1 LTLFPRFTIVERDVA
16 MPAVDPIERQ
26 IRQVRRRRNLHEL
39 LRGVLLVIATAT
51 GSAAALVLLA
61 LAADERLFAVATW
74 TLVGA
79 VAATGLLLAREIARR
94 WVSRAGAAAWI
105 DARARLRGRLTTL
118 IAVRA
123 AEARASMHG
132 SKVRA
137 SIHGSEAGAAL
148 HSPGTSAGAAPA
160 FLPLLT
166 ADNVARLA
174 EWRPRLMVRR
184 AVPVAALAAAIAM
197 AAMLLLTTV
206 LAPHLRPSFPEIVYS
221 DEPVDA
227 LAGDDADG
235 NDTVPDRVVVTP
247 TRGEASRRS
256 GRRDEMPVAGDGGT
270 AEDDSA
276 LARLSTELQDR
287 IRRQL
292 WGREWER
299 ARDAMARAERDA
311 ARAATARAAGGR
323 GGDSDDDRGEAGDE
337 WETAG
342 LESSRPGGRR
352 PSGLGGSRSGEPTEA
367 SDDEAAA
374 RGFGDDADTTTTR
387 AGSGEPAQGAGNEAD
402 PNVFG
407 AATDVDPHGSDTF
420 ELAISAPVRAQR
432 AGPRRAHGEPPP
444 AGDDTH
450 PELARAARAE
460 HAIRRMPIPPAY
472 EAIVRE
478 VFAHHEGAAETTP

>member
-1 LTLFPRFTIVERDVA
+1 
-16 MPAVDPIERQ
+16 MPAVDLIERQ

-51 GSAAALVLLA
+51 GSAAALTLLA
-61 LAADERLFAVATW
+61 LAADERLFAVAAW

-94 WVSRAGAAAWI
+94 RVSRAGAAAWI
-105 DARARLRGRLTTL
+105 DAHARLRGRLTTL

-123 AEARASMHG
+123 
-132 SKVRA
+132 
-137 SIHGSEAGAAL
+137 SEAGATL
-148 HSPGTSAGAAPA
+148 HSLGTSAGAEPA

-184 AVPVAALAAAIAM
+184 VVPVAALAAAIAM

-235 NDTVPDRVVVTP
+235 NDTVPDRVVVAP

-287 IRRQL
+287 IRHQL

-299 ARDAMARAERDA
+299 ARDAMARAERAA
-311 ARAATARAAGGR
+311 AREATARAGGGY
-323 GGDSDDDRGEAGDE
+323 GGDSDDRGEAGDE

-342 LESSRPGGRR
+342 LASSRPGGRR
-352 PSGLGGSRSGEPTEA
+352 PSGRGGSRSGTPTEA

-374 RGFGDDADTTTTR
+374 RGFGDDADRTTTR
-387 AGSGEPAQGAGNEAD
+387 AGSGEPAPGAGNEAD

-407 AATDVDPHGSDTF
+407 AATEVDPRGSDTF

-432 AGPRRAHGEPPP
+432 AGPRRAYGEPPP
-444 AGDDTH
+444 AGDDAH

-460 HAIRRMPIPPAY
+460 HAIRRMPVPPAY

-478 VFAHHEGAAETTP
+478 VFAHHQGAAETTP